1 MSSAFPSLPPFAV
14 SNALKPQRRFT
25 ITSLKPSTL
34 YQLKMEA
41 HNVAG
46 VADADFTFVTMTK
59 DGDLPP
65 PDLIQ
70 RSQNHNVAMVDMK
83 AAIGI
88 IVVISST
95 ICLVSIIIICYKQ
108 RTEEGPG
115 RPGER
120 CTQ

>member
-1 MSSAFPSLPPFAV
+1 M
-14 SNALKPQRRFT
+14 KPQRRFT
-25 ITSLKPSTL
+25 ITSLKSTTL

-70 RSQNHNVAMVDMK
+70 RSQNNNVAMLDMK
-83 AAIGI
+83 AAIVI
-88 IVVISST
+88 IVLISST
-95 ICLVSIIIICYKQ
+95 ICIVSIIIICYKQ
-108 RTEEGPG
+108 RKYAAQS
-115 RPGER
+115 RL
-120 CTQ
+120 